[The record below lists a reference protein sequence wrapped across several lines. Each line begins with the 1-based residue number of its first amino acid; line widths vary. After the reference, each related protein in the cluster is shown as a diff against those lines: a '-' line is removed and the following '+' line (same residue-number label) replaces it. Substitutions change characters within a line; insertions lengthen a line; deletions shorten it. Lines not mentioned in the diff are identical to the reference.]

1 MRGNLDKY
9 LGVVNLGCTSSSPGG
24 CLKFYRSTNHIAIS
38 GGKPYKSVFF
48 KPPPGDTEAQQRW
61 RVNDSRIVRE
71 IYQQ

>member
-38 GGKPYKSVFF
+38 GEKPYKSVFF
-48 KPPPGDTEAQQRW
+48 
-61 RVNDSRIVRE
+61 
-71 IYQQ
+71 